1 MGSGISSL
9 TYDSAG
15 ELFLAVSVRFDYK
28 GSKLRKE
35 VSIMS
40 FAKRTKLALFLLVG
54 FVVAQSV
61 HAQWQSKLE
70 DVSPGPGSTAGD
82 GDSLSGKMLTIV
94 GTGLEGSVGP
104 PTSWS
109 TPNNGVVVDHVAAA
123 DKDGHLV
130 LFYSYPGSDWKA
142 VNVMEKTNAAIANV
156 RPESWVLPDGQDVLE
171 RIAAPSPSGDLLLF
185 TWHAGSDW
193 TVTNLTTMTN
203 RKIVGPVTS
212 WQVPLGDRMVE
223 HIGARGIDNH
233 FLVFWRIA
241 GGNWGLVDVSGLTG
255 GQQVGGSGTSWKQN
269 LGSEWADCCTTS
281 RPEARDSGQSLSQ
294 WGRLWSM
301 WRSRYCYTSP
311 HTTPTRSRACRAG
324 PTHSVSS
331 RPLGASCLPNCR
343 RTKRNRPA
351 CPRHRRT

>member
-1 MGSGISSL
+1 
-9 TYDSAG
+9 
-15 ELFLAVSVRFDYK
+15 
-28 GSKLRKE
+28 
-35 VSIMS
+35 MS

-269 LGSEWADCCTTS
+269 LGSEWAESVAMPDPTGDLILFRFQPSTNW
-281 RPEARDSGQSLSQ
+281 QTQNISQ
-294 WGRLWSM
+294 M
-301 WRSRYCYTSP
+301 TSP
-311 HTTPTRSRACRAG
+311 KQKVGDVAAHWSAPVGPRTDYLAAPAPNGDLVLFYQDPIEHVWEVRNITSITGQGVKGPATNWNTAG
-324 PTHSVSS
+324 AGVWWEHLAGV
-331 RPLGASCLPNCR
+331 GG
-343 RTKRNRPA
+343 
-351 CPRHRRT
+351 